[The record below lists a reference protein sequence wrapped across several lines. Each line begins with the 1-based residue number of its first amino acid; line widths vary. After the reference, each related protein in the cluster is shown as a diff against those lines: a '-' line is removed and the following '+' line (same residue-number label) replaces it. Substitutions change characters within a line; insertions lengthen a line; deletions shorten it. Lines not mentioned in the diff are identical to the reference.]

1 VCLFFASTQHG
12 RFKKWSLAS
21 HFLKHLPP
29 HKQQSKNALGKVP

>member
-29 HKQQSKNALGKVP
+29 PQTAE